1 MLLDIT
7 ASSELRYLEEHLL
20 WCARLATE
28 SHECFYIANGISESC
43 LLSRIKMWRET
54 VKPLA
59 SISVIQR
66 RSILKRVFTH
76 W

>member
-28 SHECFYIANGISESC
+28 SHECFYIVNGISESC
-43 LLSRIKMWRET
+43 LLPVLRCGVRQSNLLLRY
-54 VKPLA
+54 L
-59 SISVIQR
+59 
-66 RSILKRVFTH
+66 
-76 W
+76 